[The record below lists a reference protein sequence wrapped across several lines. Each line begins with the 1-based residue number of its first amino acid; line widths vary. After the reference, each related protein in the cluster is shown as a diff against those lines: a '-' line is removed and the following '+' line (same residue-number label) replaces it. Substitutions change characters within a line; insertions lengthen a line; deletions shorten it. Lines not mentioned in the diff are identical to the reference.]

1 GHVALPPPHR
11 YCTTTDAT
19 WTKKGSVIPL
29 IKTRI
34 NNHRLGNNPFSTR
47 ENPSNTIESDG
58 DIESCT
64 DAEKY
69 LHSPHN
75 ALGRITSTK

>member
-1 GHVALPPPHR
+1 MSETFIHR
-11 YCTTTDAT
+11 WRY
-19 WTKKGSVIPL
+19 S
-29 IKTRI
+29 
-34 NNHRLGNNPFSTR
+34 
-47 ENPSNTIESDG
+47 SNTIESDG